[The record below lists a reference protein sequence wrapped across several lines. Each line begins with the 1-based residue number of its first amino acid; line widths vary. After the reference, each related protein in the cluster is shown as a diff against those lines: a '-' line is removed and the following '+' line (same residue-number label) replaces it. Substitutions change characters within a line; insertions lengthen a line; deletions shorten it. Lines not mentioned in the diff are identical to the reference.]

1 MPLPPPVGPGI
12 NRKSGAADLAAARE
26 WIEQFVMK
34 PHEQLG
40 RDGAVCPFVQAAMKV
55 DTFLLENWSVE
66 PEATVDGL
74 VASVN
79 LLADTF
85 EARRW
90 ASRNRTLH
98 TMVVVLD
105 GLAPERF
112 HILDDV
118 HALAKPGLVRRGLMF
133 AQFYPECDE
142 RAVRNP
148 ALRIARSPVP
158 MLAIRRM
165 AQHDML
171 FLDSDPEWFAAYAER
186 FSVRYRHDDVP
197 DAALKKAFAQ
207 ARERW
212 GDRS

>member
-1 MPLPPPVGPGI
+1 MPLPPPVGSGT
-12 NRKSGAADLAAARE
+12 NRNSEAADLAAALE
-26 WIEQFVMK
+26 WVEQFVMK

-40 RDGAVCPFVQAAMKV
+40 RDGAVCPFVQAAMKA
-55 DTFLLENWSVE
+55 DTFLLENWTVE
-66 PEATVDGL
+66 PDATVDDL

-85 EARRW
+85 EAREW

-112 HILDDV
+112 HLLDDV
-118 HALAKPGLVRRGLMF
+118 HARAKSGLVKRGLMF

-165 AQHDML
+165 AQHDVL
-171 FLDSDPEWFAAYAER
+171 FLDSDPEWFAAYSER
-186 FSVRYRHDDVP
+186 FADRYRHNDVRDP
-197 DAALKKAFAQ
+197 ALKKAFAR

>member
-1 MPLPPPVGPGI
+1 MPLPPPVGSGT

-26 WIEQFVMK
+26 WVEQFVMK

-40 RDGAVCPFVQAAMKV
+40 RDGAVCPFVQAAMKAE
-55 DTFLLENWSVE
+55 TFLLENWTVE
-66 PEATVDGL
+66 PEATVDDL

-90 ASRNRTLH
+90 ASRNRMLH

-112 HILDDV
+112 HLLDDV
-118 HALAKPGLVRRGLMF
+118 HALAKPGLVKRGLMF

-148 ALRIARSPVP
+148 ALQVARAPVP
-158 MLAIRRM
+158 MLAMRRM
-165 AQHDML
+165 AQHDVL
-171 FLDSDPEWFAAYAER
+171 FLDSDPEWFAAFAER
-186 FSVRYRHDDVP
+186 FSARYRHDDIP
-197 DAALKKAFAQ
+197 DPALKKAFAQ
-207 ARERW
+207 AREQW
-212 GDRS
+212 GERS